1 VEAAR
6 LSAARP
12 APSRLGR
19 AQLGL
24 LGALLALAV
33 VAWLV
38 TDDRMGGMH
47 STPGMDLGSLGFF
60 VTVWVVM
67 MAAMMF
73 PSVAPTVLM
82 YDRLRDGHHA
92 RGRGAPA
99 DATALFVTGYLLVWT
114 AAGLAAYGLF
124 ELVREIDP
132 AFLAWDEAGRYLT
145 GAVIVAAAGYQFT
158 PLKQA
163 CLVKCRS
170 PMMFLAERWRHGRAG
185 ALELGTRHGAWCLGC
200 CWALMAALFAVGVM
214 SLGWMALIAAFI
226 AGEKLLP
233 WPAAARRSVAVLLLV
248 LGLAVAL
255 FPSDVPGFAEPAG
268 GMHDGEMHDGGG
280 GGSMHTMP

>member
-1 VEAAR
+1 MEAAR
-6 LSAARP
+6 FSARSAA
-12 APSRLGR
+12 SRLER
-19 AQLGL
+19 AQVAL
-24 LGALLALAV
+24 LGALLVLAG

-38 TDDRMGGMH
+38 TNDRMGAME
-47 STPGMDLGSLGFF
+47 SMPGMDLGGLGFY

-82 YDRLRDGHHA
+82 YDRLREGHRA
-92 RGRGAPA
+92 RGKGAPA
-99 DATALFVTGYLLVWT
+99 DGTALFIAGYLCVWT
-114 AAGLAAYGLF
+114 AAGLAAYGVF
-124 ELVREIDP
+124 QLVRSIDP
-132 AFLAWDEAGRYLT
+132 AFLRWDEAGRYVT
-145 GAVIVAAAGYQFT
+145 GGVIAAAAVYQVT

-170 PMMFLAERWRHGRAG
+170 PMMFLAERWRHGRTG
-185 ALELGTRHGAWCLGC
+185 AVELGLRHGAWCLGC

-233 WPAAARRSVAVLLLV
+233 WPAAARRTVAVLLLA
-248 LGLAVAL
+248 LGLGVA
-255 FPSDVPGFAEPAG
+255 FVPADVPGFG
-268 GMHDGEMHDGGG
+268 GTGGG
-280 GGSMHTMP
+280 GRGHGAGMQMMR

>member
-1 VEAAR
+1 M
-6 LSAARP
+6 
-12 APSRLGR
+12 
-19 AQLGL
+19 
-24 LGALLALAV
+24 LLALAV
-33 VAWLV
+33 LAWLV
-38 TDDRMGGMH
+38 TDSRMGGMAAA
-47 STPGMDLGSLGFF
+47 PGMALGGLGFYA
-60 VTVWVVM
+60 TVWGVM

-82 YDRLRDGHHA
+82 YDRLREGHRE
-92 RGRGAPA
+92 RGKGAAA
-99 DATALFVTGYLLVWT
+99 DATALFVVGYLVVWT
-114 AAGLAAYGLF
+114 AAGLAAYALF
-124 ELVREIDP
+124 ELGRAIDP
-132 AFLAWDEAGRYLT
+132 TFLAWGAAGRSIT
-145 GAVIVAAAGYQFT
+145 GGVIVATAVYQMT

-233 WPAAARRSVAVLLLV
+233 WPAAARRTVALMLLV
-248 LGLAVAL
+248 LGLGIAFVPAE
-255 FPSDVPGFAEPAG
+255 VPGFVEPSG
-268 GMHDGEMHDGGG
+268 GMHDGGGTHGDGTQ
-280 GGSMHTMP
+280 MMR

>member
-1 VEAAR
+1 
-6 LSAARP
+6 
-12 APSRLGR
+12 
-19 AQLGL
+19 L
-24 LGALLALAV
+24 LGALLALAL

-38 TDDRMGGMH
+38 TDARMGGMD
-47 STPGMDLGSLGFF
+47 STPGMALGGLGFY

-82 YDRLRDGHHA
+82 YDRLRAGHLA
-92 RGRGAPA
+92 RGRGAPV
-99 DATALFVTGYLLVWT
+99 DATGLFVSGYLLVWT
-114 AAGLAAYGLF
+114 AAGLTAYGLF

-132 AFLAWDEAGRYLT
+132 AFLGWDEAGRYVT
-145 GAVIVAAAGYQFT
+145 GGVIVAAAVYQLT
-158 PLKQA
+158 PSKQA

-233 WPAAARRSVAVLLLV
+233 WPAAARRTVALLLLL
-248 LGLAVAL
+248 LGLGVAFL
-255 FPSDVPGFAEPAG
+255 PADVPGFAEPG
-268 GMHDGEMHDGGG
+268 SGMHDG
-280 GGSMHTMP
+280 GSGPGSGMQMMR

>member
-1 VEAAR
+1 LEAAR
-6 LSAARP
+6 LGTRSAPAR
-12 APSRLGR
+12 RNR

-24 LGALLALAV
+24 LGVLLALAL

-38 TDDRMGGMH
+38 TDERMGGMD
-47 STPGMDLGSLGFF
+47 STPGMALGALGFYL
-60 VTVWVVM
+60 TVWVVM

-82 YDRLRDGHHA
+82 YDSLRNGHRA
-92 RGRGAPA
+92 RGKGAAP
-99 DATALFVTGYLLVWT
+99 DATALFVVGYLVVWT
-114 AAGLAAYGLF
+114 VAGLVAYGLF
-124 ELVREIDP
+124 ELGRAIDP
-132 AFLAWDEAGRYLT
+132 PFLAWDEAGRYVT
-145 GAVIVAAAGYQFT
+145 GGVIVAAAAYQLT
-158 PLKQA
+158 PLKEA

-185 ALELGTRHGAWCLGC
+185 ALELGARHGAWCLGC

-233 WPAAARRSVAVLLLV
+233 RPVAARRTVAVLLLL
-248 LGLAVAL
+248 LGLGIAF
-255 FPSDVPGFAEPAG
+255 FPADVPGFAEPSG
-268 GMHDGEMHDGGG
+268 GMSEGGAGDGMR
-280 GGSMHTMP
+280 MMP